1 MLHLLTALEYLPIV
15 IFFAIALIL
24 SFFIIILPKIF
35 ASKKYNKSKLES
47 YECGFDTF
55 SEARSKFDIRFYLI
69 SMLFI
74 IFDLEIAFL
83 IPWAVNLKETKM
95 FGFYS
100 MMCFLLMLV
109 IGFIYEWKKGALEWE

>member
-1 MLHLLTALEYLPIV
+1 MLHLLTVLEYLPIV

-35 ASKKYNKSKLES
+35 ASKKYNKIKLES

-100 MMCFLLMLV
+100 MIFFLLILV